1 MVVRVVVYC
10 EAQQVLVTEA
20 LVEKTNLVRPDEKKA
35 AQRRSRQRP

>member
-20 LVEKTNLVRPDEKKA
+20 LVEKTILVCPDEKKA
-35 AQRRSRQRP
+35 A